1 MLYLPRR
8 RNSMAGYQPGRV
20 PGKTRVMLYLA
31 DEVARQLRI
40 EAAITRESQSE
51 IAEQA
56 IRRELER
63 RRAEREGRSHAG
75 T

>member
-1 MLYLPRR
+1 MRE
-8 RNSMAGYQPGRV
+8 GYRPGYV
-20 PGKTRVMLYLA
+20 PGKTKVMFYLA
-31 DEVARQLRI
+31 EGVARELRV
-40 EAAITRESQSE
+40 EAALTRESQSE